1 MPTLILM
8 MTRMETPMQ
17 NNPSRRSFIGSV
29 VAGFAM
35 TGATSLL
42 PSTALA
48 LSDASATLLVN
59 KIVAAINNVIGSG
72 KSLSGMIADFE
83 KIFIRYA
90 DVDII
95 ARSTLGVDARSAS
108 AGQLRAFTK
117 AFRGYISRKYG
128 KRFKEFEGGRIEV
141 RGARKVKS
149 FHEVKTMAFLHSQP
163 PFDIKF
169 LISDKSGKALFFDMV
184 IEGISLRLTER
195 TEIGAMMDLRRG
207 DITKVTA
214 DLKKAG

>member
-1 MPTLILM
+1 
-8 MTRMETPMQ
+8 MQ

-29 VAGFAM
+29 VSGFAM
-35 TGATSLL
+35 TGFMAAL
-42 PSTALA
+42 PTTVLA
-48 LSDASATLLVN
+48 LSDSAAKSLVE
-59 KIVAAINNVIGSG
+59 KIVVAINKVIGSG
-72 KSLSGMIADFE
+72 KSLSRMISDFE
-83 KIFIRYA
+83 KIFIKYA
-90 DVDII
+90 DVPII

-108 AGQLRAFTK
+108 SSQLSAFTK

-141 RGARKVKS
+141 ISARKVKS
-149 FHEVKTMAFLHSQP
+149 FHEVKTMAYLQGQS

-169 LISDKSGKALFFDMV
+169 LISDKSGKPLFFDMV

-195 TEIGAMMDLRRG
+195 TEIGAMMDKRRG
-207 DITKVTA
+207 DITKVIA

>member
-1 MPTLILM
+1 MK
-8 MTRMETPMQ
+8 
-17 NNPSRRSFIGSV
+17 NDPSRRSFIGSV
-29 VAGFAM
+29 VAGFAV
-35 TGATSLL
+35 TSVSTVL
-42 PSTALA
+42 PTTALA
-48 LSDASATLLVN
+48 LSDSAAKSLVE
-59 KIVAAINNVIGSG
+59 KIVVAINKVIGSG
-72 KSLSGMIADFE
+72 KSLSSMIADFE

-90 DVDII
+90 DVNII

-108 AGQLRAFTK
+108 ASQLRSFTT

-128 KRFKEFEGGRIEV
+128 RRFKEFEGGRIEV
-141 RGARKVKS
+141 LSARKVKS
-149 FHEVKTMAFLHSQP
+149 FHEVKTMAYLQGQS

-195 TEIGAMMDLRRG
+195 TEIGAMMDRRRG
-207 DITKVTA
+207 DIAKVTA